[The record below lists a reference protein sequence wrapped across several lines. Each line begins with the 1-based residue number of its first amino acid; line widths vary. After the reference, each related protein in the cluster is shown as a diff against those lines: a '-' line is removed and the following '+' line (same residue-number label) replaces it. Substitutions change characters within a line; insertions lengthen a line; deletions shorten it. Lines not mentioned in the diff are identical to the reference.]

1 MERNTGWKRIVY
13 LMCAIQVGAGIAM
26 IGVMAFLPLFLG
38 EIGVTDAG
46 EAAFWAGLISG
57 VTPFMIALSAPFWS
71 IQADRRGPKL
81 VMSIVLAAVTL
92 TAFLCAVSTSPWQ
105 VFIFRLLQGLV
116 GGFVPIGLSV
126 IASVSPEEETSRTLG
141 YFQAAMVSGIMFG
154 PLVGGLVADTLGYR
168 MPFVFFGVLSLL
180 CLICLRLF
188 MPEIHRK
195 GASGEKSSTW
205 QELKY
210 FAAIPRVRLMVGIQ
224 FLCNFGITGIGPIL
238 PLYIKDMLGG
248 GLEIIATIVG
258 IIIFLAGGASAL
270 CSLSTGAVTARV
282 SLPRLLTAAT
292 VFVGLTFIMQYM
304 MTNVWGLGFFR
315 AVTGIGMG
323 FIMPV
328 ANTLIAQAVP
338 SEKRSIVFGVV
349 SSVVLMGNVAGPVC
363 SGALAMV
370 CGYAAVFWST
380 AVAFLAAGI
389 VVYINFKD
397 EINGNKEI

>member
-71 IQADRRGPKL
+71 IQADRRGPQL
-81 VMSIVLAAVTL
+81 VMSIVLDADLCVRAAG
-92 TAFLCAVSTSPWQ
+92 
-105 VFIFRLLQGLV
+105 IGLV

-168 MPFVFFGVLSLL
+168 MPFVFFGVLSLI

-248 GLEIIATIVG
+248 GSEIIATIVG

-338 SEKRSIVFGVV
+338 NEKRSIVFGVV

-397 EINGNKEI
+397 EINRNKEI

>member
-105 VFIFRLLQGLV
+105 VFIFRFLQGLV
-116 GGFVPIGLSV
+116 G
-126 IASVSPEEETSRTLG
+126 
-141 YFQAAMVSGIMFG
+141 
-154 PLVGGLVADTLGYR
+154 
-168 MPFVFFGVLSLL
+168 
-180 CLICLRLF
+180 
-188 MPEIHRK
+188 
-195 GASGEKSSTW
+195 
-205 QELKY
+205 
-210 FAAIPRVRLMVGIQ
+210 
-224 FLCNFGITGIGPIL
+224 GIGPIL

-248 GLEIIATIVG
+248 GSEIIATIVG

>member
-1 MERNTGWKRIVY
+1 MEKNTGWKCIVY

-168 MPFVFFGVLSLL
+168 MPFVFFGVLSLI

-248 GLEIIATIVG
+248 GSEIIATIVG

-292 VFVGLTFIMQYM
+292 VFVGLTFIMQCLWPIRSSRRRCPM
-304 MTNVWGLGFFR
+304 KR
-315 AVTGIGMG
+315 DPSSSASC
-323 FIMPV
+323 
-328 ANTLIAQAVP
+328 QA
-338 SEKRSIVFGVV
+338 SFSW
-349 SSVVLMGNVAGPVC
+349 ATWQ
-363 SGALAMV
+363 AL
-370 CGYAAVFWST
+370 YAAERLPWY
-380 AVAFLAAGI
+380 AAMRPFSGLPLLHSLRRALS
-389 VVYINFKD
+389 YISISKM
-397 EINGNKEI
+397 K